1 MNDQEKMAD
10 TEETAV
16 GERTIPLPPPKPEKP
31 TRYRGG
37 GVTGPILLIAIGA
50 LFLLSNMGVIEVD
63 WFSLW
68 RFWPVLLILVGLDV
82 IFGRRGVL
90 GSIALAILALMVVGG
105 IAFFATAR
113 TWTTTD
119 ADYYTI
125 AEPLGDNI
133 DRLEVTIDMG
143 AVDANIEALAGGDD
157 AVRGEYTTHR
167 NLVTTVAYNESGGS
181 GILAIEQK
189 EFGRGFP
196 GSGGTGFASEIDLDL
211 TGEVPIDLAIN
222 VGAGDLTLDLEGLD
236 IRSLKIEAG
245 AGSIEV
251 TLPDEGQID
260 VDVDIGAGNVS
271 IDVPEGME
279 VLAQFDVA
287 LTNLDI
293 SNRLVKGEDTWRT
306 SGYSSSAENRVQI
319 WVDAAVGNV
328 TVR

>member
-16 GERTIPLPPPKPEKP
+16 GERTIPLPPTKPEKP

-50 LFLLSNMGVIEVD
+50 LFLLNNMGVVEVD

-90 GSIALAILALMVVGG
+90 GSIALAIVALMVVGG

-113 TWTTTD
+113 TWTTTGTSHG
-119 ADYYTI
+119 TI
-125 AEPLGDNI
+125 AEPLGDI

-157 AVRGEYTTHR
+157 AVRGEYTTHK
-167 NLVTTVAYNESGGS
+167 NLAIAATYSEAGGS

-196 GSGGTGFASEIDLDL
+196 GGGGGGFASEINLGL
-211 TGEVPIDLAIN
+211 TGEVPIDLTIN

-245 AGSIEV
+245 AGSVEV
-251 TLPDEGQID
+251 TLPDKGQID
-260 VDVDIGAGNVS
+260 VDVDLGMGNVS
-271 IDVPEGME
+271 IDVPDSME

-293 SNRLVKGEDTWRT
+293 SHRLVKGEEDIWRT
-306 SGYSSSAENRVQI
+306 SGYSASAENRVQI
-319 WVDAAVGNV
+319 QVGTAVGNV